1 MKELRMKK
9 FLLILIVVSITVGVT
24 FSQTSIT
31 GVTSRDARAMGMGG
45 AFRVFSDGYSSF
57 FGNPAGFAGM
67 GSLTLLDLSTW
78 AYIRPTSSTINDIKN
93 LTNGS
98 MSDTDILT
106 MMGNMIGQN
115 GFGAGTSVGLGWA
128 GKGFALGANV
138 ILDVPIGGAFP
149 LGTKVAAV
157 SQADGVLGF
166 GIPFKFGI
174 FGIKFGIDGRV
185 FYRLNAPSPGWT
197 FVDIAT
203 GLMGGGSTDTL
214 FQNLKLYGGYGFAA
228 DAGAVFNIGPIL
240 FGFSA
245 RDLGLAFKMKQI
257 SLYDLTIGGFSAI
270 PIDGTIPFTLTP
282 QYAAGLGMR
291 LFENGLFEPSIYAEV
306 EDPINLITKSTN
318 ITSDFFMDL
327 HLGAQLRLLR
337 FITLRGGLNKGWY
350 SLGAGIDLSLLEIDA
365 AVFTEEMG
373 LYPGNKGRTGI
384 SIQAAIRFGR

>member
-1 MKELRMKK
+1 MKK
-9 FLLILIVVSITVGVT
+9 FILILIVASLTVGAA
-24 FSQTSIT
+24 FGQTAIP
-31 GVTSRDARAMGMGG
+31 GVTPKDARAMGMGG
-45 AFRVFSDGYSSF
+45 TFRVFSDGYSSF
-57 FGNPAGFAGM
+57 FGNPAGFAGR
-67 GSLTLLDLSTW
+67 GSLTLRDVSTW
-78 AYIRPTSSTINDIKN
+78 AYIRPSTNTINDIKS
-93 LTNGS
+93 LVSGS
-98 MSDTDILT
+98 MSNAQILT

-138 ILDVPIGGAFP
+138 ILDAPIGGAFP
-149 LGTKVAAV
+149 LGTKVGAV

-174 FGIKFGIDGRV
+174 FGLKLGVDGRV

-197 FVDIAT
+197 FIDIAT

-214 FQNLKLYGGYGFAA
+214 LQSLKLYGGYGFAA

-257 SLYDLTIGGFSAI
+257 SVYDLTTGGFSAL
-270 PIDGTIPFTLTP
+270 PFDGTVPFTLSP

-318 ITSDFFMDL
+318 ITSDLFMDL

-350 SLGAGIDLSLLEIDA
+350 SLGAGIDLAILELDA
-365 AVFTEEMG
+365 ALFTEEMG

-384 SIQAAIRFGR
+384 SVQAAIRFGR